1 MKAIEVEN
9 LHFRY
14 RGSEEEALKG
24 VDFSQDEGQ
33 FVALMGQMGAGK
45 STFCRCLNG
54 LIPNFIKGD
63 FQGKVKIF
71 NENILGKKVHDLAQR
86 VGLVFQDFESQL
98 FSTTV
103 QLEVVFGPENFGIPV
118 EEMERRLK
126 DCLNLM
132 GLAGLENRDPSTLSG
147 GEKQR
152 LAIASILALKPRILV
167 LDEPTTDLD
176 PEGKRTIF
184 SLGERLRREIPTI
197 LMVEHETDELLTAD
211 RVVIMNEGEVVVQG
225 SPSTVFKQLD
235 LLTKHG
241 VQPRQLDTLFHLLHI
256 DDQALSPEE
265 ALDVL
270 RRAGWSPDPARS
282 ESLASKD
289 RRDYGELLISVED
302 LSYSYDGSRK
312 ALDGVSLK
320 IRRGEFIGILGQN
333 GCGKTTLVKHFNR
346 LLLPSSGRVLVFGR
360 DTREWKT
367 SQLGKRI
374 GYVFQNPDHQIFANT
389 VQEEVAFG
397 PRNFGLSED
406 EIAHRVRGAL
416 QEVGLEGYE
425 DKDPFSLTKGERQK
439 VAIASVLA
447 SRPEVIIL
455 DEPTTGLDY
464 WGQRGVM
471 DLLKVLNEKG
481 HTIIII
487 THCMWAAAEYCHRC
501 VVMADGRVLKDGPT
515 REVFRDEGVLAE
527 ASLRAP
533 AITQLGNLLGVTPLS
548 VQEMRDC
555 LCSST

>member
-1 MKAIEVEN
+1 MKAIEAKN
-9 LHFRY
+9 LHFKY
-14 RGSEEEALKG
+14 KGSEKEALKG
-24 VDFSQDEGQ
+24 INFSQDEGQ
-33 FVALMGQMGAGK
+33 FVALMGPMGAGK
-45 STFCRCLNG
+45 STLCRCLNG

-63 FQGKVKIF
+63 FQGEVRILH
-71 NENILGKKVHDLAQR
+71 ENILDKKVHDLAQR

-118 EEMERRLK
+118 EEIERRLK

-132 GLAGLENRDPSTLSG
+132 GLAGFENRDPSTLSG

-152 LAIASILALKPRILV
+152 LAIASILALKPKILV

-176 PEGKRTIF
+176 PEGKRTIL
-184 SLGERLRREIPTI
+184 SLRGRLRREIPTI

-211 RVVIMNEGEVVVQG
+211 KAVIMNEGGVVVQG
-225 SPSTVFKQLD
+225 SPSTIFKQLD
-235 LLTKHG
+235 LLNKHG

-256 DDQALSPEE
+256 DAQALSPQE
-265 ALDVL
+265 ALDTL
-270 RRAGWSPDPARS
+270 RRAGWSLDPARS
-282 ESLASKD
+282 GSLAD

-312 ALDGVSLK
+312 ALDRVSLQ
-320 IRRGEFIGILGQN
+320 IRRGEFVGILGQN

-367 SQLGKRI
+367 SQLGRRI

-406 EIAHRVRGAL
+406 EIAFRVRQAL
-416 QEVGLEGYE
+416 KEVGLEGYE

-464 WGQRGVM
+464 WGQRAVM
-471 DLLKVLNEKG
+471 NLLRVLNEKG

-501 VVMADGRVLKDGPT
+501 VVMAGGKILKDGAT
-515 REVFRDEGVLAE
+515 REVFGDEEVLAE

-533 AITQLGNLLGVTPLS
+533 AITQLGNLLGITPLS